1 MAARFTDRVPDEL
14 ARRLRYLPEATPE
27 EQQLFLADAKRFVA
41 GLDRKVLRTAGPITR
56 TKWQLA
62 ADGRLSELLAVLA
75 HDREHPA
82 TIKVQ
87 GLRTARLSLPGLDSS
102 VLPDDIA
109 TLNRKDIP
117 VRSRITELDW
127 ADGKLR
133 VRGYAYVAN
142 VPFEKGGLRMAALRR
157 RGSKRVVPL
166 RIRSFVEPAATAE
179 SKQSMHNFDGSGF
192 ELSVNPRQLRRRG
205 GWQSS
210 KWDLGMI
217 IAGPGNLYAGRL
229 AKGNLG
235 SAVDGLVRRLDD
247 GVRLV
252 ATFPKNRLQLTVDV
266 VPAEV
271 TGHSVDNGIL
281 TLVVR
286 ARPDSEPK
294 TLRIEQPVKD
304 APPAFSMEFPLER
317 RSGGQ
322 GWIQYEARVPL
333 DKLPTAQ
340 DALGATADLHTMI
353 RFADGKERRATVA
366 ETMTARAYPHGT
378 DEEIAVDTDAVGV
391 FRLRAQA
398 RRPVV
403 DRVEWNAAGELT
415 VEGSYSGPGDR
426 MRLLLR
432 HTGRHEDRALDM
444 SFADGRFTA
453 CFTPD
458 AVSTYEGE
466 VPLRAGRWHFNFRA
480 VEEWDHVRDIPVTLR
495 QDLVETLPKRWQG
508 GRRTYTV
515 GRSSF
520 DRFFLESGSV
530 LGPDET
536 GGYRQRKLREKF
548 HTQQREL
555 PIKEAVLYASF
566 GGKQFSDSPRAVY
579 EELVRRGVEV
589 EHIWTV
595 SDEQAVVPE
604 GVTTVEWASK
614 EWYEALATSRY
625 LVFNHGIR
633 DWFQR
638 REGQVVV
645 QTWHGTPLK
654 KIGADLLGTPKANLA
669 YIASLNDRFSQYS
682 FLVSPNAFTTPIMK
696 NAFRATCEILE
707 SGYPRNDMFHSADK
721 EERAALVRARL
732 GIPEG
737 KKIVLYAPTWRDD
750 QRYGGRRFKLDN
762 QVDLG
767 AAQRVLG
774 DDHVFLYRKHP
785 KVLDSIPG
793 AGQGFVHDVTSY
805 PDIAELYLIADVL
818 ITDYSSV
825 FFDFAH
831 SGKPMLFF
839 TYDLEHYRDELR
851 GLYFDLGE
859 RAPGPLIKTSDEL
872 IAAIRDIDEVS
883 RTYQERYEQFAR
895 DFCEPSDGHAAE
907 RVVDRMLELSA
918 GHVLPAPSAEAQPVR

>member
-1 MAARFTDRVPDEL
+1 MAARFADRVPEEL

-27 EQQLFLADAKRFVA
+27 EQERFLADAKKFVA

-62 ADGRLSELLAVLA
+62 AEGRVPELLAVLA

-82 TIKVQ
+82 TIKVE
-87 GLRTARLSLPGLDSS
+87 GLRKARISLPGLNAAG
-102 VLPDDIA
+102 LPADIV

-127 ADGKLR
+127 EDGRLR
-133 VRGYAYVAN
+133 LRGYAYVTN
-142 VPFEKGGLRMAALRR
+142 VPFEKGGLRMAVLRR
-157 RGSKRVVPL
+157 KGSKKVIPL

-192 ELSVNPRQLRRRG
+192 ELSVNPRQLRRLG
-205 GWQSS
+205 GWQSA
-210 KWDLGMI
+210 KWDLGMV

-235 SAVDGLVRRLDD
+235 SAVDGFARTVDD

-252 ATFPKNRLQLTVDV
+252 ATFPKNRLQLAVDV
-266 VPAEV
+266 VPAEI
-271 TGHSVDNGIL
+271 TDHAVDNGFL
-281 TLVVR
+281 TLGLR
-286 ARPDSEPK
+286 ARPDKVPAA
-294 TLRIEQPVKD
+294 LRVEQPVTD
-304 APPAFSMEFPLER
+304 GPPAFSSEFTLEKR
-317 RSGGQ
+317 PGGQ
-322 GWIQYEARVPL
+322 GWVRYEARIPL
-333 DKLPTAQ
+333 DKLPTSEGSPG
-340 DALGATADLHTMI
+340 LSADLHTTI
-353 RFADGKERRATVA
+353 RFADGAERRATVA
-366 ETMTARAYPHGT
+366 DSLTPGAYVRGAA
-378 DEEIAVDTDAVGV
+378 EELAIGTDAVGA
-391 FRLRAQA
+391 FHLRA
-398 RRPVV
+398 RSHRPVV
-403 DRVEWNAAGELT
+403 DRVEWSADGELT
-415 VEGSYSGPGDR
+415 VQGSYSGPGDA

-432 HTGRHEDRALDM
+432 HTGRHEDRSLDM

-453 CFTPD
+453 SFTPD
-458 AVSTYEGE
+458 SVPTYEGD
-466 VPLRAGRWHFNFRA
+466 VPLRGGRWVFNFRGRK
-480 VEEWDHVRDIPVTLR
+480 EWDHNQDIPVVLR
-495 QDLVETLPKRWQG
+495 HDLVDTLPKRWEG

-515 GRSSF
+515 GRSSY

-530 LGPDET
+530 LGSEES

-548 HTQQREL
+548 HVQQREL
-555 PIKEAVLYASF
+555 PMKEAVLYASF
-566 GGKQFSDSPRAVY
+566 GGKQYSDSPRAVY

-633 DWFQR
+633 DWFER

-669 YIASLNDRFSQYS
+669 YIASLNDRFRQYS

-707 SGYPRNDMFHSADK
+707 AGYPRNDMFHAADK
-721 EERAALVRARL
+721 EERAAMVRARL

-767 AAQRVLG
+767 AAQKVLG
-774 DDHVFLYRKHP
+774 EDHVFLYRKHP

-883 RTYQERYEQFAR
+883 SAYRERYEQFAR
-895 DFCEPSDGHAAE
+895 DFCEPSDGKSAE

-918 GHVLPAPSAEAQPVR
+918 EAR